1 MKVKFVSNE
10 YIFKD
15 GTHHLMVA
23 RMSYVE
29 GEAMVEFSLNNRR
42 IYYYILPEETIE
54 NMSDLDIINEAV
66 DHMKEDKERWI
77 GNCEQFI
84 ENSSRFILHE
94 RATLYRLTVNDNE
107 QKKHKVVISVVEEND
122 NKFTLRFKDE
132 GLNSVMTI
140 TIAAE
145 NRKHL
150 IDSLEK
156 IAKIMI
162 GTLAVFRAEQEQIV
176 LNTFGK
182 DYALK
187 QGMEKVEAKRE

>member
-10 YIFKD
+10 YMFKD

-77 GNCEQFI
+77 GDCEQFI
-84 ENSSRFILHE
+84 SNSNNFILHE

-187 QGMEKVEAKRE
+187 QGMEKVESNR